1 MTRSKKIAI
10 VGPVYCRSGIAT
22 VINSVISQRIIKNS
36 YGLLIFNSTNYLDSS
51 GLTNMFVFLRALLRF
66 FVASA
71 QRKIGISHIHTSYQK
86 SFYRKFCFVM
96 ISSLFK
102 IKTILHFHTGRFEKY
117 FINATGL
124 RKKMIRFCLKRTDA
138 AVVLCEDWKTKLR
151 NSYGFDQT
159 FVIHNPLSLDLD
171 SIREKKSGEYQSPP
185 IILFFGFMLITKG
198 IYDIISIAALLEK
211 KGSDFRIV
219 MCGKGQEEE
228 NFLKVL
234 RKEGLENVEYLGWVT
249 GKRRLDLL
257 RDSYLFLLP
266 TYYEGINNSIL
277 EAMAFGLPVVSTGV
291 GGTPEMVIDGV
302 NGYLLTPGDI
312 KGFAERINFLLS
324 NPDQRNRLGENSW
337 KLVQEFKKE
346 RISEQWDEL
355 YRSFIQV

>member
-1 MTRSKKIAI
+1 M
-10 VGPVYCRSGIAT
+10 
-22 VINSVISQRIIKNS
+22 
-36 YGLLIFNSTNYLDSS
+36 
-51 GLTNMFVFLRALLRF
+51 
-66 FVASA
+66 
-71 QRKIGISHIHTSYQK
+71 
-86 SFYRKFCFVM
+86 
-96 ISSLFK
+96 
-102 IKTILHFHTGRFEKY
+102 
-117 FINATGL
+117 
-124 RKKMIRFCLKRTDA
+124 
-138 AVVLCEDWKTKLR
+138 
-151 NSYGFDQT
+151 
-159 FVIHNPLSLDLD
+159 SLDLD
-171 SIREKKSGEYQSPP
+171 SIREKKSGEYQAPP

-324 NPDQRNRLGENSW
+324 NPDQRNRFGENSW